1 MAIDGGTI
9 LATLA
14 LTTSPFNASLA
25 SAGKSLRTFAD
36 SAQTVN
42 TRIGALGNAANA
54 IGSSLSKYVTLPILG
69 IGAAALK
76 MSTQFDAQ
84 MSRVQSVAG
93 ASASQMKAL
102 HDQALELGAS
112 TAFSA
117 SEAAEGM
124 ENLAS
129 AGFTV
134 NEITKAMPG
143 MLDLAAASGEDLAN
157 SADIAASTLRGF
169 GLAADQAGHVA
180 DVLAK
185 NANATNAAVADT
197 GEAMKYVAPVAHS
210 MGLSLEEVTA
220 AIGEMADQGIKGSQA
235 GTTIRSALISLAK
248 PSKQAAELMQSIGFS
263 AFDAQGKM
271 LPLNQIVANLQKS
284 MAGMTQEQKANTL
297 ATIFGTEAMSGMQ
310 ILVNDGSTSLQKLTK
325 ELQNSTGAAADAA
338 KINQDNLKG
347 SLDGLSGAF
356 ETLGI
361 KIGETATP
369 QLRGLV
375 DWFAKVVTAF
385 GNSSDGTRTF
395 IVETGLAVAAIGPL
409 LLVLSQLILSLQRLN
424 EAYQFLMRF
433 QAMQSI
439 MNGVRGAM
447 AGLLSPISLTIGA
460 LALLGIGIYEAATHW
475 QYLRG
480 VMANVDRYIHEDLT
494 KDLKYAYETVV
505 MITKNIVQ
513 WLQDNL
519 PGIINTVITVGGQIF
534 QYLSE
539 HAGQFL
545 TVAKQIVFNI
555 ANGIITNLPQMIA
568 AASNIIN
575 TLMTSFLNS
584 LPTLMLMGQQLLQN
598 ILNGINT
605 YLPNILTTGLN
616 IITQLINSIVVNL
629 PYIINIG
636 SQVIITLLTAII
648 QALPILISGA
658 ANIIS
663 ALIIGII
670 NVLPMLINVG
680 LQLVLALANAILQNL
695 PQIITAGMNLIV
707 ALINGILQNLPQIIA
722 TIVEVIVLLAQAII
736 QNLPLILSAGIRI
749 IGAIIIGLGQALPQ
763 LLSYGGQAMH
773 QLWNILKNVDWAA
786 VGKAVIN
793 GIIAG
798 IKAIAKNLWD
808 TAKWLG
814 EQLLTKLRETFGIGS
829 PSKEMYS
836 IGKYLIQGLANAMT
850 DGKDHIMSVVNKV
863 FGGALSYA
871 KGMFSSAQVGAWLSM
886 ALMESGTPLSW
897 LPAMQQLVKKESGG
911 NPGAYNSTSVGG
923 QHATG
928 LMQMLPSTFRAYM
941 ASGHGNITNP
951 LDNILSAIN
960 YIKARYGSPYNIP
973 HLFGGNY
980 VGYATGIKS
989 AVKGMHAV
997 AEKGLE
1003 VIGGKALRYFSGGQT
1018 VLNNRDSMNLL
1029 TTVANITDALN
1040 NAKGL
1045 DTITQAQLA
1054 TPNGTPVSIE
1064 LNLNGNYAFTDKAA
1078 IDELSTQVSR
1088 TIGGRMRGRF

>member
-460 LALLGIGIYEAATHW
+460 LALLGIGIYEAITHW
-475 QYLRG
+475 SQLQTFL
-480 VMANVDRYIHEDLT
+480 NNFIS
-494 KDLKYAYETVV
+494 TVPERL
-505 MITKNIVQ
+505 NSIVSS
-513 WLQDNL
+513 
-519 PGIINTVITVGGQIF
+519 VVTVGGQIF

-616 IITQLINSIVVNL
+616 IITGLINSIAVNL

-648 QALPILISGA
+648 QALPVLISGA

>member
-14 LTTSPFNASLA
+14 LTTSPFNASLK

-36 SAQTVN
+36 STNSVN

-185 NANATNAAVADT
+185 NANVTNAAVADT

-325 ELQNSTGAAADAA
+325 ELQNSKGAAADAA

-409 LLVLSQLILSLQRLN
+409 LLVLSQLILSLKRLN

-460 LALLGIGIYEAATHW
+460 LALLGIGIYEAITHW
-475 QYLRG
+475 SQLQTFL
-480 VMANVDRYIHEDLT
+480 NNFIS
-494 KDLKYAYETVV
+494 TVPERL
-505 MITKNIVQ
+505 NSIVSS
-513 WLQDNL
+513 
-519 PGIINTVITVGGQIF
+519 VVTVGGRIF

-545 TVAKQIVFNI
+545 TVAQQIVFNI

-648 QALPILISGA
+648 QALPVLISGA

-707 ALINGILQNLPQIIA
+707 ALINGILQNLPLIIA
-722 TIVEVIVLLAQAII
+722 TIVRVIVLLARAII
-736 QNLPLILSAGIRI
+736 QNLPLILSAGVKI

-763 LLSYGGQAMH
+763 LLSYGGQAMK

-786 VGKAVIN
+786 VGKAVIK

-871 KGMFSSAQVGAWLSM
+871 KGIFSSAQVGAWLSM
-886 ALMESGTPLSW
+886 ALMESGTSVSW
-897 LPAMQQLVKKESGG
+897 LPALQQLVKKESGG
-911 NPGAYNSTSVGG
+911 NPNAYNGTSVGG

-941 ASGHGNITNP
+941 AAGHGNITNP

-980 VGYATGIKS
+980 VGYATGIKN
-989 AVKGMHAV
+989 ATKGIHAV

-1003 VIGGKALRYFSGGQT
+1003 FIGGKALKYFSGGQT

-1029 TTVANITDALN
+1029 TTMANITDALN

-1064 LNLNGNYAFTDKAA
+1064 LNLNGNYAFTDRAA
-1078 IDELSTQVSR
+1078 IDEISTQVSR